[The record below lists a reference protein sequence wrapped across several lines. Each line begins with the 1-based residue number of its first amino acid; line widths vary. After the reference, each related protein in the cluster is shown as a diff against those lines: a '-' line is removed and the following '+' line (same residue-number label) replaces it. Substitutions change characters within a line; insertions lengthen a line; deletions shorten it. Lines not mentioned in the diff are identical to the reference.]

1 MRTKALLAAA
11 VLLAPLTAHG
21 HPGGLNSSGC
31 HRETATGG
39 YHCHNSPAGDSAGQN
54 GYINIQPVRQQPRP
68 RANTIY
74 ASPGQYAVI
83 SVGDGDTIRIRTSS
97 GKSVTVRLACI
108 DAPETAQGQSGR
120 DSTDQLRAL
129 LSSAGGV
136 VQLQPKETD
145 RYGRTVAEVL
155 AAGRNV
161 NLELV
166 RLGAAYVY
174 RDYLRG
180 CNASAYTQAE
190 NEARTSR
197 AGVWQYVM
205 EYPWDFRKS
214 RRK

>member
-1 MRTKALLAAA
+1 M
-11 VLLAPLTAHG
+11 
-21 HPGGLNSSGC
+21 
-31 HRETATGG
+31 
-39 YHCHNSPAGDSAGQN
+39 
-54 GYINIQPVRQQPRP
+54 NIQPVRQQPRP
-68 RANTIY
+68 RAATIY